1 MSLILFQPKF
11 FFFSIHDN
19 FVLLEDFNKFKE
31 VLGHVQ
37 IFVDHIM
44 QICGSH
50 MKNNQCI
57 YFNGTF
63 EEVKVWRAKKF
74 ESGYT
79 KLEVVENHSIA

>member
-1 MSLILFQPKF
+1 MAPLRLTLPKQTEGR
-11 FFFSIHDN
+11 D
-19 FVLLEDFNKFKE
+19 
-31 VLGHVQ
+31 VLGVFKNPVNKRQ
-37 IFVDHIM
+37 FKKIFVDHIM